1 MGCDDE
7 VLKIKKKLD
16 KMTTSGS
23 DQTQALDLLKV
34 LQTLPIN
41 FQVLSKTR
49 IGMTVNAL
57 RRASSDDDVIST
69 AKQLIKNWK
78 KFVPDKKEDEDKDNK
93 EEKKKD
99 KEEKKESKSGS
110 NSNSNSNSSSSGS
123 GSSKPTSFPPSAPP
137 TTDALR
143 LKCREMLT
151 NALKC
156 SELPDGIVDTPE
168 SLGEQ
173 IEEAIYQEYRN
184 TDAAY
189 KNRLRS
195 RVYNL
200 KDSKNPQLRENVL
213 RGVISPKRLATM
225 SSDEMASDEMKA
237 LREKFTKEAIDDHQL
252 AVAQGTKTDLL
263 KCGKCGQ
270 RDCTYNQ
277 MQTRSSDE
285 PMTTF
290 VLCNH
295 CGNRWKFC

>member
-1 MGCDDE
+1 M
-7 VLKIKKKLD
+7 LKIKKKLD
-16 KMTTSGS
+16 KMTASEG
-23 DQTQALDLLKV
+23 DQTQALDILRV
-34 LQTLPIN
+34 LQGLPIN

-57 RRASSDDDVIST
+57 RKASTDEEVIST

-78 KFVPDKKEDEDKDNK
+78 KFVPDKKDDDEKDGK
-93 EEKKKD
+93 EEKKKE
-99 KEEKKESKSGS
+99 KEDKKESKN
-110 NSNSNSNSSSSGS
+110 NSNSSNSSNNSSSSSSSGS
-123 GSSKPTSFPPSAPP
+123 SKPASFPTAAPP
-137 TTDALR
+137 TTDSLR
-143 LKCREMLT
+143 LKCREMIA
-151 NALKC
+151 NALKLA
-156 SELPDGIVDTPE
+156 EMPDGVVDTPE
-168 SLGEQ
+168 SLAEKA
-173 IEEAIYQEYRN
+173 EEAIFQEFRN

-213 RGVISPKRLATM
+213 RGVISPQRLATM
-225 SSDEMASDEMKA
+225 SSEEMASAEMKA

-270 RDCTYNQ
+270 RNCTYNQ

>member
-1 MGCDDE
+1 MGCEEE
-7 VLKIKKKLD
+7 VMKIKKKLD
-16 KMTTSGS
+16 KMTSSDS
-23 DQTQALDLLKV
+23 DQTQALDILKV
-34 LQTLPIN
+34 LQGLPIN

-57 RRASSDDDVIST
+57 RKASTDEEVIST

-78 KFVPDKKEDEDKDNK
+78 KFVPDKKEDDEKEGK

-99 KEEKKESKSGS
+99 KEDKDKKS
-110 NSNSNSNSSSSGS
+110 NSNGNSSSTSKS
-123 GSSKPTSFPPSAPP
+123 NAKPTTIPAVPP
-137 TTDALR
+137 TTDSLR
-143 LKCREMLT
+143 LKCREMLV
-151 NALKC
+151 NALKAGDM
-156 SELPDGIVDTPE
+156 PDDAIDSPDF
-168 SLGEQ
+168 LAEQ
-173 IEEAIYQEYRN
+173 IEDAIYQEFRN
-184 TDAAY
+184 TDAGY

-200 KDSKNPQLRENVL
+200 KDTKNPQLRENVL
-213 RGVISPKRLATM
+213 RGAIPPKRLAVM
-225 SSDEMASDEMKA
+225 SSEEMASNEMKA
-237 LREKFTKEAIDDHQL
+237 LREKFTKEGIDDHQL

-263 KCGKCGQ
+263 KCGKCSQ

>member
-1 MGCDDE
+1 MGCEEE

-16 KMTTSGS
+16 KMTSSDS
-23 DQTQALDLLKV
+23 DQTQALDILKV
-34 LQTLPIN
+34 LQGLPIN

-57 RRASSDDDVIST
+57 RKASTDEEVIST

-78 KFVPDKKEDEDKDNK
+78 KFVP
-93 EEKKKD
+93 
-99 KEEKKESKSGS
+99 
-110 NSNSNSNSSSSGS
+110 
-123 GSSKPTSFPPSAPP
+123 
-137 TTDALR
+137 
-143 LKCREMLT
+143 EM
-151 NALKC
+151 
-156 SELPDGIVDTPE
+156 PDGVVDTPE
-168 SLGEQ
+168 SLAEK
-173 IEEAIYQEYRN
+173 IEEAIYQEFRN

-200 KDSKNPQLRENVL
+200 KDSKNPQLREN
-213 RGVISPKRLATM
+213 
-225 SSDEMASDEMKA
+225 EMASEEMKA
-237 LREKFTKEAIDDHQL
+237 LREKFTKEGIDDHQL
-252 AVAQGTKTDLL
+252 AIAQGTKTDLL

-270 RDCTYNQ
+270 RNCTYNQ